1 MARLVPSKMA
11 AGKKN
16 MYGEMANDTPK
27 DKIKQQIEENLK
39 RVYDD
44 ALNEPVPDR
53 FLSLLEQLRK
63 QDSKN
68 GGGTTS

>member
-1 MARLVPSKMA
+1 
-11 AGKKN
+11 
-16 MYGEMANDTPK
+16 MANDTPK